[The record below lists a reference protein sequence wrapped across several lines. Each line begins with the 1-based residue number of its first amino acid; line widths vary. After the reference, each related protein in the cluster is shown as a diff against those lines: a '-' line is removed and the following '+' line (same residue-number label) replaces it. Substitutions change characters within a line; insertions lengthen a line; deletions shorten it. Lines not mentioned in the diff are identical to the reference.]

1 MVFKQR
7 VSTVSVNV
15 FQILKSW
22 LICLGGGRGGEGK
35 GEPEEGA
42 FLSSQTYK
50 EGLQSNLH

>member
-7 VSTVSVNV
+7 VSSLSKCVPD
-15 FQILKSW
+15 FKKLAD
-22 LICLGGGRGGEGK
+22 LFGGGRGGEGK